1 MDAGKPQI
9 GALSGQPA
17 NIQLAFAV
25 AEGHERL
32 APPMLQGLG
41 SEWSVTT
48 EDVLLHRERKVISP
62 RRATGSVWVIAMA
75 IGAAFGVAFLGWA
88 VRQEKP
94 PASGVKPP
102 LQAIDNAELSR
113 PAAPRSGTGSTP
125 NKGTTEPFTG
135 LASILIEP
143 SRMAS
148 ALSPM
153 RTPANVPLRDPG
165 VKAPDPIMV
174 PSKRSNASL
183 AFSFLGTQSL
193 AAAVSAS
200 AGGSG
205 YVLAGAAEQKLD
217 PEALIARGDEF
228 MRYSDVA
235 SARLFYKLAAANG
248 SAAGAIAMGSTFD
261 PIFLERGG
269 VRGVRPEPKTALS
282 WYRVAAELGDDA
294 GKARSA
300 QLLDMLRRDAAR
312 GDPQAK
318 AILESST
325 P

>member
-9 GALSGQPA
+9 GSLSGQPA
-17 NIQLAFAV
+17 NIQLAVAV
-25 AEGHERL
+25 AEGHQRL
-32 APPMLQGLG
+32 APPVLQGLG

-48 EDVLLHRERKVISP
+48 EDILLHRERKVVSP
-62 RRATGSVWVIAMA
+62 RKATGSAWVIAMA
-75 IGAAFGVAFLGWA
+75 IASFGVASLGWA
-88 VRQEKP
+88 VRQDRP

-113 PAAPRSGTGSTP
+113 PIVPRSGTGSTP
-125 NKGTTEPFTG
+125 TGGTTETFKG

-153 RTPANVPLRDPG
+153 RAPANAPLKDPG
-165 VKAPDPIMV
+165 GKAPDPIMV
-174 PSKRSNASL
+174 PLKRSNASL

-228 MRYSDVA
+228 MKYSDAA

-269 VRGVRPEPKTALS
+269 VRGVKPEPKTALS